1 MDAATVFADSTAR
14 VVLQVCG
21 GGLVMDLDLLDSGD
35 TERTA
40 FVWVGAGGGGCFG
53 DYDDR
58 VRDIPGTC
66 KYHAGK
72 CGGGGGG
79 VA

>member
-40 FVWVGAGGGGCFG
+40 FVWVGAGGGVCFV
-53 DYDDR
+53 DDR
-58 VRDIPGTC
+58 RGS
-66 KYHAGK
+66 AGIKLQEK
-72 CGGGGGG
+72 CGGRRRSLCRYM
-79 VA
+79 

>member
-40 FVWVGAGGGGCFG
+40 FVWVGAGGEFVLSMIAGGQQE
-53 DYDDR
+53 
-58 VRDIPGTC
+58 
-66 KYHAGK
+66 
-72 CGGGGGG
+72 
-79 VA
+79 

>member
-1 MDAATVFADSTAR
+1 MDAATTVFADSTAR

-40 FVWVGAGGGGCFG
+40 FVWVGAGGSLF
-53 DYDDR
+53 
-58 VRDIPGTC
+58 
-66 KYHAGK
+66 
-72 CGGGGGG
+72 CGLR
-79 VA
+79 